1 MNLISS
7 DQHPEVITKGAMAKM
22 DPSNSLVI
30 KTHNLGKAYKGVQV
44 LRDLNLAVPQHSI
57 FGFLG
62 PNGAGKTTTMK
73 ILLGLI
79 KPTSGGGKIFGHDI
93 VRESVRIREQIGY
106 LPQQPH
112 FVDY

>member
-1 MNLISS
+1 
-7 DQHPEVITKGAMAKM
+7 M

-30 KTHNLGKAYKGVQV
+30 ETRNLSKAYKGVQA
-44 LRDLNLAVPQHSI
+44 LKDLNLTVKQHSI

-79 KPTSGGGKIFGHDI
+79 KPTSGGGRIFGYDI
-93 VRESVRIREQIGY
+93 VRDSVAIRERIGY

-112 FVDY
+112 FIDYWTARQSLRFTAGFFFSDLI